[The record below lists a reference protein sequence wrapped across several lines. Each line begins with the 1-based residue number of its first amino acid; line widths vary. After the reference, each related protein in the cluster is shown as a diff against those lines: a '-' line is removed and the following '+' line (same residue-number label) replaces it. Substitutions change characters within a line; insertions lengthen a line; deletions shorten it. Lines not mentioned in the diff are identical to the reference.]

1 MKRLFILASFVTIA
15 SCGSSHV
22 DPAVAQANNQD
33 RAQALGQSTARSK
46 NLRVSSS
53 DEPQMIGHDRYLI
66 EIKTRDG
73 GGVVSRRCDVNLA
86 NGRANIY

>member
-1 MKRLFILASFVTIA
+1 MKRLLTLASFLTIA

-22 DPAVAQANNQD
+22 DPNQQKANAQD
-33 RAQALGQSTARSK
+33 RAQALCQSTARSK

-53 DEPQMIGHDRYLI
+53 EEPYMVGHDRYLI
-66 EIKTRDG
+66 EIKTRDA